1 MQVTLVVIQAM
12 SLSLSLV
19 SLSLSSSLSLSLSC
33 ILLFL
38 AKSHR
43 LILSPSSQYDLLIE
57 RNYLAQFRS
66 LRKNDVNAR
75 VKVEQNR
82 DRDSERVW

>member
-12 SLSLSLV
+12 SLSLSL
-19 SLSLSSSLSLSLSC
+19 SLSY

-38 AKSHR
+38 SKSHR
-43 LILSPSSQYDLLIE
+43 LIRRPSSQYDLLIE

-82 DRDSERVW
+82 DRDSERV